1 MDSTSNRK
9 SRAGSS
15 SSGAIRTED
24 ELLRAAVQDALRLCE
39 RRNAPRFLGFLD
51 GRQRAAVQEL
61 LCAERADNTRF
72 FGGYPDAERV
82 FLGVFPAY
90 MAEGNIDGEKTA
102 AVFPITALG
111 FRYRAQAKLT
121 HRDFLGTLLSCG
133 VKREK
138 VGDILC
144 GKGLAVAFLDSVVA
158 RYLTGQIEKVG
169 GEGVALLPDY
179 DGELPG
185 FGGFREIR
193 DTVASPRL
201 DAVVK
206 VAAGI
211 SREEAARRIEAGQV
225 SVNHLPCLS
234 VSSPV
239 REKDILSLRGTGRF
253 VVDELGPVSRK
264 GRLFLTLR
272 KYL

>member
-1 MDSTSNRK
+1 MASTSNR
-9 SRAGSS
+9 RFQAGSAA
-15 SSGAIRTED
+15 SGAED
-24 ELLRAAVQDALRLCE
+24 ELLRAAVRDALRLCD

-51 GRQRAAVQEL
+51 GRQRAVVQAFLRTEK
-61 LCAERADNTRF
+61 AENVRF
-72 FGGYPDAERV
+72 WGGYPDAERV
-82 FLGVFPAY
+82 FLGVLPAY
-90 MAEGNIDGEKTA
+90 MPPEENEASEVA
-102 AVFPITALG
+102 AAASAFPVTALG
-111 FRYRAQAKLT
+111 FRYRPQAKLT

-133 VKREK
+133 MKREK

-144 GKGLAVAFLDSVVA
+144 GEGLAVAFLDSAIAGYVA
-158 RYLTGQIEKVG
+158 GQLEKVG
-169 GEGVALLPDY
+169 GEGVTLLPDY

-185 FGGFREIR
+185 FGGFQEIR

-211 SREEAARRIEAGQV
+211 SREEAARRIEAGEGVGDQP
-225 SVNHLPCLS
+225 LCLS
-234 VSSPV
+234 VSSLV
-239 REKDILSLRGTGRF
+239 REGDTLSLRGAGRF